1 MALADQLAALGEFEL
16 RAEDRGIANTL
27 LAIGD
32 IHGEAG
38 DTSTALEYF
47 DRAAEPMAR
56 SGDELGQGVILNPTG
71 IALSRELRHR
81 EAVDFFN

>member
-1 MALADQLAALGEFEL
+1 MAC
-16 RAEDRGIANTL
+16 
-27 LAIGD
+27 
-32 IHGEAG
+32 
-38 DTSTALEYF
+38 
-47 DRAAEPMAR
+47 